1 MSKGAR
7 VIRYMV
13 GVPVVGWLFRWQSSD
28 VRVYGLADA
37 DHASDEETRRSVSCS
52 QEFFGGHLIDCEA
65 IRQACIALS
74 SGESE
79 FYALILCSARVMV
92 LHSLLQGF
100 GFTSLATPEAYSDSS
115 AARGIA
121 GRSGVGRIKHMVTR
135 HLWLQEARATGR
147 IVIKVID
154 TVQNTSDLGTKYLDQ
169 GRRSV
174 LISMLPLAERGF
186 A

>member
-1 MSKGAR
+1 M
-7 VIRYMV
+7 
-13 GVPVVGWLFRWQSSD
+13 
-28 VRVYGLADA
+28 
-37 DHASDEETRRSVSCS
+37 
-52 QEFFGGHLIDCEA
+52 IDCEA
-65 IRQACIALS
+65 IRQARIALS
-74 SGESE
+74 SGESDI
-79 FYALILCSARVMV
+79 YALTLCSARVLFL

-100 GFTSLATPEAYSDSS
+100 GFASLATPEAYSDSY

-121 GRSGVGRIKHMVTR
+121 GRSGVGRIKHMATR

-147 IVIKVID
+147 IIIKVID
-154 TVQNTSDLGTKYLDQ
+154 TIQNTSDLGTKYLDQ

>member
-1 MSKGAR
+1 M
-7 VIRYMV
+7 
-13 GVPVVGWLFRWQSSD
+13 
-28 VRVYGLADA
+28 RVYGLADA

-79 FYALILCSARVMV
+79 LYALTLCSARVLF

-100 GFTSLATPEAYSDSS
+100 GFSHLATPEAYSDSS

-121 GRSGVGRIKHMVTR
+121 GRSGVGRIKHMATR

-147 IVIKVID
+147 IIIKVID
-154 TVQNTSDLGTKYLDQ
+154 TIQNTSDLGTKYLDQ